1 MSNVPTYHISVDLE
15 KITIEEALM
24 LQEQSANKN
33 DPNAKKMSF
42 KEGVELLEKCTSVKF
57 DSDDNVYTIRKLPLA
72 AIRDIMDAF
81 VAQMESLASTVPGP
95 TTNSDSQS

>member
-1 MSNVPTYHISVDLE
+1 MSDVPTYHISVDLD

-24 LQEQSANKN
+24 LQEQSATRG

-57 DSDDNVYTIRKLPLA
+57 DNDDNVYTIRKLPLS
-72 AIRDIMDAF
+72 AIKDIMDAF
-81 VAQMESLASTVPGP
+81 VAQMESLASTTPGP
-95 TTNSDSQS
+95 TTNSDLPS